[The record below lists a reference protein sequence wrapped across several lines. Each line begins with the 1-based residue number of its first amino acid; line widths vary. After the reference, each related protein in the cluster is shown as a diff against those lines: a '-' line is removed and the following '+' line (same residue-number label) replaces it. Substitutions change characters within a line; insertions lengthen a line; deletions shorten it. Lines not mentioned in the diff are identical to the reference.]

1 MQPVKKMPEHSNGR
15 KAGSEHHD
23 SEVNPAHIVSVQDF
37 SPETLRSVI
46 AHLEV
51 STDFDHLVYREA
63 ELDAI
68 WTITGYFLTNEP
80 HSNDRDLVRRLH
92 VGVHE
97 AHDFVAASRPEAAA
111 EVLRAFL

>member
-1 MQPVKKMPEHSNGR
+1 MPEHPANGR
-15 KAGSEHHD
+15 NGGSRQFTNRVRG

-37 SPETLRSVI
+37 SPDTLRSVI

-51 STDFDHLVYREA
+51 STEFDHLVYREA

-68 WTITGYFLTNEP
+68 WTITDFFLLNEP
-80 HSNDRDLVRRLH
+80 RSNQSESVRRLH
-92 VGVHE
+92 AGVHR
-97 AHDFVAASRPEAAA
+97 AHDFVAEHRPAAAA